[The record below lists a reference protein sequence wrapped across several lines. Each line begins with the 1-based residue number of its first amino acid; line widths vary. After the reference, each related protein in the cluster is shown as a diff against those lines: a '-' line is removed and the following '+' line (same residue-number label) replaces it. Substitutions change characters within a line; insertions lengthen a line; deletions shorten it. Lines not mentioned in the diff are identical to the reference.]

1 MMEEKEEI
9 QKNTRDTK
17 KIMYVTVC
25 DVHTGFSVQRRYIS
39 WIGENV
45 AGFGFSPGSGLAKW
59 FAICVTLY
67 DT

>member
-9 QKNTRDTK
+9 QKNTRDTTK
-17 KIMYVTVC
+17 TMYVTVC

-45 AGFGFSPGSGLAKW
+45 AGFGFSHGSGLAK
-59 FAICVTLY
+59 
-67 DT
+67 